1 MSQVLSSRS
10 TITDTDEFHLAI
22 LSYLSFTS
30 ISGTFLVSYTR
41 GASVKFH
48 AIIFF
53 SEETKILNF
62 NSLFRRVTK
71 YDEDLDKYQALKF
84 SII

>member
-1 MSQVLSSRS
+1 M
-10 TITDTDEFHLAI
+10 
-22 LSYLSFTS
+22 
-30 ISGTFLVSYTR
+30 
-41 GASVKFH
+41 KFH